1 MFGKLL
7 NSHSCLSHRDT
18 NLSFASAMAYSS
30 TIVEDYSQSLND
42 LTFNSRPIIENLTN
56 IAQENKDEAEGI
68 LEAVKG
74 RIKKAIPEH
83 KLFAL
88 YLLDSICKYVGNP
101 YNILIED
108 EIFLLYT
115 EVFTLV
121 DDYSRNKMINLF
133 ETWKQTKLKNGSNLF
148 NSFEMDKIAK
158 FLANYKKTTP
168 VTLQRIQEPRASNG
182 DQQTLSR
189 EKLIKGIDALIPV
202 LRRKRA
208 EFPDDARLPEK
219 LNALDALRNILST
232 QKLQLKEHQAIE
244 AQLKSIKQQ
253 YNASPSPAPAT
264 ITPGTIKSNAPLTN
278 QQRSSPV
285 AVVDPANELFNN
297 LVNMGLIFADKPLK
311 PGSELVYKLVFP
323 RNKYTVNNDMS
334 YQLIAQ
340 QYPQLSNTK
349 LYEQK
354 KFTELAKIQSA
365 INESPQAFL
374 KSYDPYSGKNIKL
387 LSLLYGAKGQ
397 PCALCGKRF
406 PTDAEGRRLQTLHL
420 DWHFR
425 LNRKLGGSANS
436 SGASNAI
443 IQSRNWYLNDYEWV
457 DFRDSELLET
467 STDSKTA
474 TGQTGN
480 AENEVDN
487 TPQIISYVVVVGDLN
502 NNCSI
507 CREHVN
513 ATFNDSVGDWCWM
526 NCLQVPG
533 SENPRKIVHVS
544 CFNEAN
550 NKKRSG
556 DQDSPVK
563 SKRGKLY

>member
-1 MFGKLL
+1 MV
-7 NSHSCLSHRDT
+7 T
-18 NLSFASAMAYSS
+18 TS
-30 TIVEDYSQSLND
+30 TIVEDYSQSLSD

-74 RIKKAIPEH
+74 RIKKAIPQH

-108 EIFLLYT
+108 EIFKLYT

-121 DDYSRNKMINLF
+121 DDFSRNKMMNLF

-148 NSFEMDKIAK
+148 SSLEMDKIAK
-158 FLANYKKTTP
+158 FLANYKK
-168 VTLQRIQEPRASNG
+168 ASALRTQ
-182 DQQTLSR
+182 DSKVKDIDSQPLSNQA
-189 EKLIKGIDALIPV
+189 LIKQIDVLIPI
-202 LRRKRA
+202 LRRKRK
-208 EFPDDARLPEK
+208 ESPDEVRLSEK
-219 LNALDALRNILST
+219 LNALDALRAILSS
-232 QKLQLKEHQAIE
+232 QKLQGNELQAIQ
-244 AQLKSIKQQ
+244 AQLRTIKQQ
-253 YNASPSPAPAT
+253 YNASPSPTPAVINVT
-264 ITPGTIKSNAPLTN
+264 GSSTPVLSNN
-278 QQRSSPV
+278 NDNNNNIIQRLSPISDV
-285 AVVDPANELFNN
+285 MDPANELFNN
-297 LVNMGLIFADKPLK
+297 LINVGLIFADKPLK
-311 PGSELVYKLVFP
+311 TGSELVYKLVFP
-323 RNKYTVNNDMS
+323 RNKYTVTNDMS

-340 QYPQLSNTK
+340 QYPQLSNTT

-354 KFTELAKIQSA
+354 KFTELAKIQSS
-365 INESPQAFL
+365 INDNPQNFL
-374 KSYDPYSGKNIKL
+374 KTYNPYSGKNIKL
-387 LSLLYGAKGQ
+387 LGLLYGAKGA

-406 PTDAEGRRLQTLHL
+406 SSDPEGKRLQTLHL

-425 LNRKLGGSANS
+425 LNKKLGS
-436 SGASNAI
+436 SGNTSGANNSV

-467 STDSKTA
+467 STDTNKGTTNKS
-474 TGQTGN
+474 GGE
-480 AENEVDN
+480 AELPAVPEK
-487 TPQIISYVVVVGDLN
+487 ISYVVVVGDLS

-526 NCLQVPG
+526 NCIQVPG
-533 SENPRKIVHVS
+533 SDNPPKIVHVS

-550 NKKRSG
+550 SKKRSG
-556 DQDSPVK
+556 DQDSPIK
-563 SKRGKLY
+563 SKRGKY